1 MGSGPASDRSNG
13 EGPHSRGLILRLR
26 SPLARPVCAE
36 GGPSRVLP
44 APPARP
50 AAPRLPHPSP
60 WKRPARPQAC
70 TSCSLHDNAQQEP
83 SAAPPRVSE
92 RLNQSLKAAT
102 LKAATLIALKQSPS
116 PQPRP
121 RRLPSPGSAAHG
133 ERTDTSAG
141 TRGKASGGR
150 RGGRCGRWKRPF
162 AFPILS
168 SLHRDQGGP

>member
-13 EGPHSRGLILRLR
+13 EGPSSRGLILRLR

-44 APPARP
+44 TPPARP

-70 TSCSLHDNAQQEP
+70 TSCSLHGTQQEP

-102 LKAATLIALKQSPS
+102 LIALKQSPS
-116 PQPRP
+116 PPPSRAGSSPLADAQAAPAAVTRPCGARRADRRERGHPREGV
-121 RRLPSPGSAAHG
+121 RGA
-133 ERTDTSAG
+133 
-141 TRGKASGGR
+141 TRGAMRAVEKAV
-150 RGGRCGRWKRPF
+150 
-162 AFPILS
+162 
-168 SLHRDQGGP
+168 